1 MPQPQGTTEPT
12 TKPQQGS
19 HRPILPVARKP
30 GTPEASNAILYG
42 ATSRDTIAIRSSQGG
57 VASIQSL
64 SASLLTSPSNSRV
77 DAVSKSITI
86 TVTSA
91 AALTVTSTEKAVLY
105 ALVLDRGAPEN
116 FHSGYERINPW
127 TSSLSSNRAELSV

>member
-64 SASLLTSPSNSRV
+64 SALLTSPSNSRV

-91 AALTVTSTEKAVLY
+91 AALAVTSTEKSSTLRTRTRQRRTRKLPFRLREDQSPDEL
-105 ALVLDRGAPEN
+105 LVE
-116 FHSGYERINPW
+116 
-127 TSSLSSNRAELSV
+127 